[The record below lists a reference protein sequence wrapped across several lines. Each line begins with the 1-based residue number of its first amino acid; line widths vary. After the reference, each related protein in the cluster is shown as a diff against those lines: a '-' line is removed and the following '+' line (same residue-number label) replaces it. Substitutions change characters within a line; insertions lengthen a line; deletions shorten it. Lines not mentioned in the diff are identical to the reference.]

1 MKCREI
7 IEILDGLAPEAF
19 AATGIIRDCWQE
31 AGKKRLRRSF

>member
-19 AATGIIRDCWQE
+19 ACDWDICWQE